1 MFTSQNVKE
10 NKAMREAAAAMMV
23 NWSMD
28 DLYDSNKIKAVIPVI
43 QNRFP
48 DVRPYRARS
57 ATYRAAMRMR
67 GAVKRGKR

>member
-10 NKAMREAAAAMMV
+10 NKAMREAAVAMMA

-28 DLYDSNKIKAVIPVI
+28 DLYDSDKIKAVIPVI

-48 DVRPYRARS
+48 DVRPYRARN

-67 GAVKRGKR
+67 GVIIRGRR